1 MKFLGTNS
9 TSILDSIKNVDCEF
23 NYRGGCLFIRID
35 GREYK
40 TSTIK
45 KIDINGNKIEFHSKN
60 SVYIFRR

>member
-9 TSILDSIKNVDCEF
+9 TLILDSVKNVDCEF
-23 NYRGGCLFIRID
+23 NYRGGCLFIKI
-35 GREYK
+35 GEKEYK

-45 KIDINGNKIEFHSKN
+45 KIDIIGNKIEFHSKN